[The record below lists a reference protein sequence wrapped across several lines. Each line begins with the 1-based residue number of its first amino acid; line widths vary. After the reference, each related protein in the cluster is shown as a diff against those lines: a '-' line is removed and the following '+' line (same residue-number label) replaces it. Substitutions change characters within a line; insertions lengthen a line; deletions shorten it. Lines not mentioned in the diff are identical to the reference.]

1 VTPPHKRPLMPPAG
15 RNSLTPHTPTD
26 LLARVEVEGAIGQLR
41 QQSGLMRQLGSE
53 GGAPMLDWVEAV
65 PRLLADPEGLEAVER
80 EARTLLTRGVRHVIW
95 SGMGGSVL
103 SVQVLRALGFCGE
116 GVTIHPLDSTD
127 PEALNALLRRLA
139 TGKGVVSLSAD
150 ASADAARVRAPLIRA
165 LFADVLMVAVAM
177 GKTSEEPISHLEWFS
192 KLLREGGLDLADHLV
207 VMSIPGSYLEQ
218 HALTHGLPHL
228 PLQLDGGHGTPGR
241 MSAPTTR
248 VFLLPVALHLAA
260 QGAPEG
266 SLRAILRTAWTTYDL
281 DGATARPHDHPYVRL
296 AATLA
301 AAAADGA
308 CGLLLALP
316 PELDALRWWTEQ
328 LLEESLGKGGKGIV
342 VFADQ
347 ALAVSHGTS
356 PAALPC
362 VRVHMLAEAPPA
374 TADSG
379 QTGVFALYQPLLAVE
394 ARAEQLAGVAAVFLG
409 LQLTMAL
416 YGYLWDIPFAGQ
428 PAVEAYKSRA
438 RELRAADDA
447 LRIAHKATVAQPE
460 GRLTLLPPPAS
471 TGTSAGESP
480 ALLVVA
486 ALGRN
491 PTYLDLTINGELS
504 QQDMDALYAQ
514 LRALG
519 NDGLGIPVKLR
530 RAPASYHSTE
540 QSEMDGPAGLV
551 SLRAL
556 AAQTSSCLLG
566 SYEARFLRAQAVGT
580 WMAMNEQ
587 GRACYLLVY
596 DGTADGLAPAVVHFL
611 AKLAGTADAA
621 RRGEDGGSIANV

>member
-1 VTPPHKRPLMPPAG
+1 VTPPHKRPLMPAG

-26 LLARVEVEGAIGQLR
+26 LLARLEVEGAIGQLR

-53 GGAPMLDWVEAV
+53 DGAPMLDWVEAM
-65 PRLLADPEGLEAVER
+65 PRLLADPEGLEAVEH
-80 EARTLLTRGVRHVIW
+80 EARTVLTRGVRQVIW

-103 SVQVLRALGFCGE
+103 SVQVLCALGFCEE

-139 TGKGVVSLSAD
+139 NGKGIVSLTAD
-150 ASADAARVRAPLIRA
+150 TNADGARARAPLIRA
-165 LFADVLMVAVAM
+165 LFADVLMVAAAM

-192 KLLREGGLDLADHLV
+192 ELLREGGLDPADHLV

-218 HALTHGLPHL
+218 YALTHGLPHL

-316 PELDALRWWTEQ
+316 PELDAVRWWTEQ
-328 LLEESLGKGGKGIV
+328 LLEESLGKGGKGVV

-347 ALAVSHGTS
+347 ALAASHGTS

-374 TADSG
+374 TADSR
-379 QTGVFALYQPLLAVE
+379 QAGVFALYLPLLAVK
-394 ARAEQLAGVAAVFLG
+394 ARAEERLAGVAAVFLG
-409 LQLTMAL
+409 LQLAMAL

-447 LRIAHKATVAQPE
+447 LRIAHEATVAQSE

-480 ALLVVA
+480 ALHVVA
-486 ALGRN
+486 ALDRN

-540 QSEMDGPAGLV
+540 QSEMDGPPGLV

-556 AAQTSSCLLG
+556 AGQPSSCLLG

-596 DGTADGLAPAVVHFL
+596 DGTGDGLALAVVHFL
-611 AKLAGTADAA
+611 AKLAGTADAT
-621 RRGEDGGSIANV
+621 RRGEDGGSVANV